1 MSNNKLKK
9 LGIIVSSVLT
19 GLYVLFLISPLVVS
33 PIIDSYSDN
42 IEDSLK
48 SATGFDVDLDDIA
61 FTTGWNLSAGV
72 KAKNITLTIPAADT
86 PFFKAENAGARI
98 ALLPFLAKKNS
109 NR

>member
-9 LGIIVSSVLT
+9 LGIIVSSVLA

-72 KAKNITLTIPAADT
+72 KA
-86 PFFKAENAGARI
+86 
-98 ALLPFLAKKNS
+98 
-109 NR
+109 

>member
-9 LGIIVSSVLT
+9 LGIIVSSVLI

-48 SATGFDVDLDDIA
+48 SATG
-61 FTTGWNLSAGV
+61 
-72 KAKNITLTIPAADT
+72 
-86 PFFKAENAGARI
+86 
-98 ALLPFLAKKNS
+98 
-109 NR
+109 